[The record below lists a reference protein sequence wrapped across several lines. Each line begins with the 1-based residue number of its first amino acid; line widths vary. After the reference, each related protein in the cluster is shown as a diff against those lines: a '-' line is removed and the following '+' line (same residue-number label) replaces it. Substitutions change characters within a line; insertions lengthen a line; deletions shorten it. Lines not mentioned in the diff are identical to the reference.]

1 MIGRAMKARLL
12 IVGGGI
18 MGLAA
23 AWRCAR
29 RGRGAVLLLE
39 RKTFG
44 AGSSGRSGA
53 ILRTHYKD
61 RELVRIA
68 RDSLV
73 EYAGFEGRNGTS
85 IGFHRCGV
93 VTLAG
98 PGQAQWQ
105 ERVRENVATMREL
118 GVEVELVDA
127 ARLRAL
133 FPGAVVREGSLA
145 SFEPQA
151 GFVDPAL
158 ALAGFAAR
166 ARKRGAELREGVE
179 VQELRIERGRV
190 VGAKTSAGEVA
201 CEQLLVVAGPWT
213 RALLARHG
221 LEFPLKVVRPENI
234 YLGVPELGSVPGSAR
249 TLRGGHPVLID
260 LELGCYARCEP
271 DQHRTRAGRV
281 DYDVDHVL
289 DDPDTLDEEVGPE
302 MKTWARATLAA
313 RMPSYTHR
321 PDAGALAAW
330 YTLTPDA
337 QALIGPVRGVEGLW
351 IASGFSGHGFKLA
364 PSIGEGLAQMLHGE
378 PVTAFDPA
386 FFAPERF
393 AGRAEW
399 GGRFGL

>member
-1 MIGRAMKARLL
+1 MRAELL

-29 RGRGAVLLLE
+29 RGPGVVLLE

-53 ILRTHYKD
+53 ILRTHYRD

-68 RDSLV
+68 RDSLA
-73 EYAGFEGRNGTS
+73 EYAGFEAKTGRS
-85 IGFHRCGV
+85 IGFHRSGV

-98 PGQAQWQ
+98 PGQDEWQ
-105 ERVRENVATMREL
+105 ARVRANCATMKEL
-118 GVEVELVDA
+118 GVEVELADA
-127 ARLRAL
+127 ARLRQL
-133 FPGAVVREGSLA
+133 LPGAIVREGSLA
-145 SFEPQA
+145 TYEPAA
-151 GFVDPAL
+151 GFVDPA
-158 ALAGFAAR
+158 ATLAGFAAR

-179 VQELRIERGRV
+179 VRELRLERGRV
-190 VGAKTSAGEVA
+190 TGVRTNAGDVEA
-201 CEQLLVVAGPWT
+201 EQVLIVAGPWT
-213 RALLARHG
+213 RNLLARHG
-221 LEFPLKVVRPENI
+221 VEVPLKVVRPENI
-234 YLGVPELGSVPGSAR
+234 YLAVPELASVPGKAR
-249 TLRGGHPVLID
+249 TLRGGHPVVID
-260 LELGCYARCEP
+260 LELGSYARCEP
-271 DQHRTRAGRV
+271 GEHRTRAGRV

-289 DDPDTLDEEVGPE
+289 DDPDTLDEEVGGE
-302 MKTWARATLAA
+302 MKAWARARLAE
-313 RMPSYTHR
+313 RWPSYAQR
-321 PDAGALAAW
+321 ADAGALAAW

-351 IASGFSGHGFKLA
+351 LASGFSGHGFKLA
-364 PSIGEGLAQMLHGE
+364 PSIGEGLAQRLHGE

-393 AGRAEW
+393 AGPAEW

>member
-1 MIGRAMKARLL
+1 MRAELL

-18 MGLAA
+18 MGLAT

-29 RGRGAVLLLE
+29 RGRGSVLLLE
-39 RKTFG
+39 RKRFG

-53 ILRTHYKD
+53 ILRTHYRD
-61 RELVRIA
+61 RELVRLA
-68 RDSLV
+68 HASLA
-73 EYAGFEGRNGTS
+73 EYAGFEARTGTS
-85 IGFHRCGV
+85 LGFHRSGV
-93 VTLAG
+93 ITLAG
-98 PGQAQWQ
+98 PTQPEWQ
-105 ERVRENVATMREL
+105 ERVRANVATMREV
-118 GVEVELVDA
+118 GVEVELADA

-133 FPGAVVREGSLA
+133 LPGAIVRDGSLA
-145 SFEPQA
+145 SYEPAA
-151 GFVDPAL
+151 GFVDPARTL
-158 ALAGFAAR
+158 AAFAAR

-179 VQELRIERGRV
+179 VQELRLERGRV
-190 VGAKTSAGEVA
+190 VGARTSAGEVECA
-201 CEQLLVVAGPWT
+201 QLLVVAGPWT
-213 RALLARHG
+213 RALFARHG

-234 YLGVPELGSVPGSAR
+234 YLGVPELGSIPGRAR
-249 TLRGGHPVLID
+249 TLRGGHPVVID
-260 LELGCYARCEP
+260 LELGSYARCEP
-271 DQHRTRAGRV
+271 ELQRTRAGRV

-289 DDPDTLDEEVGPE
+289 DDPDTLDEEVGAE
-302 MKTWARATLAA
+302 MKRWARATLAE
-313 RMPSYTHR
+313 RWPSYAHR
-321 PDAGALAAW
+321 PDAGGLAAW

>member
-1 MIGRAMKARLL
+1 MRAHFL

-68 RDSLV
+68 RDSLA
-73 EYAGFEGRNGTS
+73 EYAGFEARTRMPL
-85 IGFHRCGV
+85 GFHRCGV
-93 VTLAG
+93 ITLAG
-98 PGQAQWQ
+98 PTQSEWQA
-105 ERVRENVATMREL
+105 RVRANVETMRAL
-118 GVEVELVDA
+118 GVEVELADA

-133 FPGAVVREGSLA
+133 LPGAIVRAGSLA
-145 SFEPQA
+145 SFEPAA
-151 GFVDPAL
+151 GFVDPKLTL
-158 ALAGFAAR
+158 AAFAAR

-179 VQELRIERGRV
+179 VQELRIEGGRV
-190 VGAKTSAGEVA
+190 VGAKTSAGEVE

-234 YLGVPELGSVPGSAR
+234 YLGVPELWSVRGPVR
-249 TLRGGHPVLID
+249 TLRGGHPVVID
-260 LELGCYARCEP
+260 LELGSYARCEP
-271 DQHRTRAGRV
+271 LERRTRAGRV
-281 DYDVDHVL
+281 DYDLDHAL

-302 MKTWARATLAA
+302 MKRWARATLAE
-313 RMPSYTHR
+313 RWPSYAHR
-321 PDAGALAAW
+321 PDAGGLAAW

-393 AGRAEW
+393 ARGASW